1 MIVTTLLL
9 AAIPQATWLNIGIG
23 VGTILGGIS
32 IGFVIKKLKTWVAKI
47 KDGKSRDD
55 ELGEASTAL
64 LTDGKSHQE
73 VNEVLNEL
81 RNVLSAERAQVGQ
94 FHNGGDYLDGS
105 PVKRFSVSYE
115 SFRSG
120 SLPMAPQMQ
129 GVLISLFWDVV
140 PVLKDNRAV
149 GRLVSEQP
157 EGYFRSLLENGTVY
171 AFAALPLRKWHAK
184 ARKSQI
190 IGYVLVEWGTQEDF
204 ESQTETHIRSQL
216 RSTRTVIES
225 QLAR

>member
-1 MIVTTLLL
+1 MITTTLLL
-9 AAIPQATWLNIGIG
+9 AAISSNAWLNIGMT
-23 VGTILGGIS
+23 VGTVLGGIS
-32 IGFVIKKLKTWVAKI
+32 IGFLIKKLKTWVAKR
-47 KDGKSRDD
+47 KDAETR
-55 ELGEASTAL
+55 EEQLGEDSTAL
-64 LTDGKSHQE
+64 LTNGKNHQE
-73 VNEVLNEL
+73 INEVLNEL

-120 SLPMAPQMQ
+120 SQPMAPQMQ
-129 GVLISLFWDVV
+129 GVLLSLFWDVV
-140 PVLKDNRAV
+140 PVLRDNKAV
-149 GRLVSEQP
+149 GRLVAEQD

-184 ARKSQI
+184 SKKSQI
-190 IGYVLVEWGTQEDF
+190 IGYVLVEWGTQEDY
-204 ESQTETHIRSQL
+204 EAQSDSHIRSQL

>member
-1 MIVTTLLL
+1 MIITALIL
-9 AAIPQATWLNIGIG
+9 AAIPQATWLNLGIG

-55 ELGEASTAL
+55 ELGEESISL
-64 LTDGKSHQE
+64 LTNGKNHQE
-73 VNEVLNEL
+73 INEVVNEL
-81 RNVLSAERAQVGQ
+81 RKVLSAERAQIGQ

-115 SFRSG
+115 SFQSG
-120 SLPMAPQMQ
+120 SEPMAPQMQ
-129 GVLISLFWDVV
+129 SVLLSLFWDVV
-140 PVLKDNRAV
+140 PVLRDNKAI
-149 GRLVSEQP
+149 GRLVSEQA

-184 ARKSQI
+184 VRKSQI
-190 IGYVLVEWGTQEDF
+190 IGYVLVEWGTKEDF
-204 ESQTETHIRSQL
+204 EAQSEAHIRSQL

>member
-1 MIVTTLLL
+1 MITTTFIL
-9 AAIPQATWLNIGIG
+9 AAISQQWWLNLGMT
-23 VGTILGGIS
+23 VGTIIAGVVIS
-32 IGFVIKKLKTWVAKI
+32 IGIKILKTWTAKR

-55 ELGEASTAL
+55 ELGEDSTAL
-64 LTDGKSHQE
+64 LTNGKNHQE
-73 VNEVLNEL
+73 INEVLNEL
-81 RNVLSAERAQVGQ
+81 RNVLDAERAQVGQ

-115 SFRSG
+115 SFKSG
-120 SLPMAPQMQ
+120 SQPMAPQMQ
-129 GVLISLFWDVV
+129 GVLLSLFWDVV
-140 PVLKDNRAV
+140 PVLRDNKAV
-149 GRLVSEQP
+149 GRLVAEQD

-190 IGYVLVEWGTQEDF
+190 VGYVLVEWGTKEDY
-204 ESQTETHIRSQL
+204 EAQTETHIRAQL

-225 QLAR
+225 QLV

>member
-1 MIVTTLLL
+1 MITTTLIL
-9 AAIPQATWLNIGIG
+9 AAISQQWWLNLGMTI
-23 VGTILGGIS
+23 GTIIAGVVIS
-32 IGFVIKKLKTWVAKI
+32 ILIKVLKTWTDKR
-47 KDGKSRDD
+47 KDAKSRDD
-55 ELGEASTAL
+55 ELGEDSTAL
-64 LTDGKSHQE
+64 LTNGKNHQE
-73 VNEVLNEL
+73 INEVLNEL

-120 SLPMAPQMQ
+120 SQPMAPQMQ
-129 GVLISLFWDVV
+129 SVLLSLFWDVV
-140 PVLKDNRAV
+140 PVLRDNKAV
-149 GRLVSEQP
+149 GRLVDEQP

-190 IGYVLVEWGTQEDF
+190 IGYVLVEWGTKEDY
-204 ESQTETHIRSQL
+204 EAQTEIHIRSQL

-225 QLAR
+225 QLT

>member
-1 MIVTTLLL
+1 MITATLIL
-9 AAIPQATWLNIGIG
+9 AAISQTFWLNLGMT
-23 VGTILGGIS
+23 VGTIIAGIVIS
-32 IGFVIKKLKTWVAKI
+32 IGVKLLKTWTAKR

-55 ELGEASTAL
+55 ELGEDSTTL
-64 LTDGKSHQE
+64 LSNGKNHQE
-73 VNEVLNEL
+73 INEVLNEL
-81 RNVLSAERAQVGQ
+81 RNVLSAERAQIGQ

-120 SLPMAPQMQ
+120 SRPMAAQMQ
-129 GVLISLFWDVV
+129 GVLISLFWDLV
-140 PVLKDNRAV
+140 PILKDNKAV
-149 GRLVSEQP
+149 GRQVAEQH
-157 EGYFRSLLENGTVY
+157 EGYFRSVLENGTVY

-190 IGYVLVEWGTQEDF
+190 IGYVLVEWGTQEDY
-204 ESQTETHIRSQL
+204 EGQTELHIRAQL

-225 QLAR
+225 QLV

>member
-1 MIVTTLLL
+1 MITTTLILAAISQQWWLNLGMTVGTIIAGVVISIFIKILKTWTAKRKDVTSREEQLGEDSTTLL
-9 AAIPQATWLNIGIG
+9 TN
-23 VGTILGGIS
+23 
-32 IGFVIKKLKTWVAKI
+32 
-47 KDGKSRDD
+47 GKN
-55 ELGEASTAL
+55 
-64 LTDGKSHQE
+64 HQE
-73 VNEVLNEL
+73 INEVLNEL
-81 RNVLSAERAQVGQ
+81 RNVLDAERAQVGQ

-120 SLPMAPQMQ
+120 SQPMAPQMQ
-129 GVLISLFWDVV
+129 SVLLSLFWDVV
-140 PVLKDNRAV
+140 PVLRDNKAV
-149 GRLVSEQP
+149 GRLVAEQP

-190 IGYVLVEWGTQEDF
+190 IGYVLVEWGNKEDY
-204 ESQTETHIRSQL
+204 EAQSEAHVRAQL

-225 QLAR
+225 QLV

>member
-1 MIVTTLLL
+1 MITTTLILAAISQQWWLNLGMTIGTIIAGVVISIFIKILKTWTAKRKDVKTREEQLGEDSTTLLS
-9 AAIPQATWLNIGIG
+9 N
-23 VGTILGGIS
+23 
-32 IGFVIKKLKTWVAKI
+32 
-47 KDGKSRDD
+47 
-55 ELGEASTAL
+55 
-64 LTDGKSHQE
+64 GKSHQE
-73 VNEVLNEL
+73 INEVLNEL
-81 RNVLSAERAQVGQ
+81 RNVLSAERAQIGQ

-115 SFRSG
+115 SFQSG
-120 SLPMAPQMQ
+120 SQPMAPQMQ

-140 PVLKDNRAV
+140 PILKDNKAV

-157 EGYFRSLLENGTVY
+157 EGYFRSLFENGTVY

-190 IGYVLVEWGTQEDF
+190 IGYVLVEWGTQEDY
-204 ESQTETHIRSQL
+204 EAQTETHIRSQL

-225 QLAR
+225 QLA

>member
-1 MIVTTLLL
+1 MIATLTL
-9 AAIPQATWLNIGIG
+9 AGLVGLTTWLNLGII
-23 VGTILGGIS
+23 VGTLLGGIS
-32 IGFVIKKLKTWVAKI
+32 CGFIVKKI
-47 KDGKSRDD
+47 KVWIAKKKDKVTSDN
-55 ELGEASTAL
+55 ELGEDSTKL
-64 LTDGKSHQE
+64 LTNGKSHQE
-73 VNEVLNEL
+73 VNEVLNDL
-81 RNVLSAERAQVGQ
+81 RSTLIAERAQVGQ

-120 SLPMAPQMQ
+120 SEPMAPQMQ

-140 PVLKDNRAV
+140 PVLRDNKAI
-149 GRLVSEQP
+149 GRLVADQP

-184 ARKSQI
+184 SKKSQI
-190 IGYVLVEWGTQEDF
+190 IGYVLVEWGTKEDY
-204 ESQTETHIRSQL
+204 EAQSETHIRAQL

-225 QLAR
+225 QLN

>member
-1 MIVTTLLL
+1 MIITTLIL

-23 VGTILGGIS
+23 IGTILGGIS
-32 IGFVIKKLKTWVAKI
+32 IGVAVKKLKTWVAKL
-47 KDGKSRDD
+47 KDGKARDD
-55 ELGEASTAL
+55 ELGEDSTTL
-64 LTDGKSHQE
+64 LSNGKNHQE
-73 VNEVLNEL
+73 INEVVNEL
-81 RNVLSAERAQVGQ
+81 RNVLSAERAQIGQ

-120 SLPMAPQMQ
+120 SQPMAPQMQ
-129 GVLISLFWDVV
+129 GVLLSLFWDVV
-140 PVLKDNRAV
+140 PVLKDNKAV

-190 IGYVLVEWGTQEDF
+190 IGYVLVEWGTQEDY
-204 ESQTETHIRSQL
+204 EGQSETHIRAQL
-216 RSTRTVIES
+216 RSSRTVIES
-225 QLAR
+225 QLI